1 MSVRRNETDMTSR
14 RPKSISIIPLPGIPE
29 IHADDDLVGIVSDAA
44 TAQGLTIEDGDV
56 LVFAQKIVSKSEGRF
71 VDLNN
76 VTPSA
81 FAETVS
87 AEVSKD
93 PRLVEVI
100 LGETK
105 KIIKMDRRKPDRGRL
120 IVETRGGVISANA
133 GVDASNVD
141 GGETVT
147 LLPLDSDESALKLAE
162 GVKGLLGV
170 DVAVIITDTVGRPWR
185 DGLVD
190 IAIGCAGI
198 KALKDF
204 RGKSDSKGFQ
214 LNATVMAVA
223 DEIASAA
230 GLLMEKTDSVPVVIV
245 RGYRYE
251 SGGSGARELIRNPE
265 DDLFR

>member
-1 MSVRRNETDMTSR
+1 MSIRRNESDMTSNS
-14 RPKSISIIPLPGIPE
+14 KTISIIPVSGIPE
-29 IHADDDLVGIVSDAA
+29 IGLGDDLVSIVSEAVS
-44 TAQGLTIEDGDV
+44 AQGLSIKSGDV
-56 LVFAQKIVSKSEGRF
+56 LVFAQKIVSKAEGRF
-71 VDLNN
+71 VDLND

-81 FAETVS
+81 FAQTLS

-93 PRLVEVI
+93 PRMVEVI
-100 LGETK
+100 LGETT
-105 KIIKMDRRKPDRGRL
+105 KIIKMDMRKPEKGRL

-133 GVDASNVD
+133 GVDASNVS
-141 GGETVT
+141 GGDTVT
-147 LLPLDSDESALKLAE
+147 LLPLDSDESALRLAE
-162 GVKGLLGV
+162 GFKGAMGG

-204 RGKSDSKGFQ
+204 RGKSDSKGFE
-214 LNATVMAVA
+214 LNATVMAIA

-230 GLLMEKTDSVPVVIV
+230 GLLMEKAYSVPVVIV
-245 RGYRYE
+245 RGYEYE
-251 SGGSGARELIRNPE
+251 RGGSGARELIRDPE